1 MTHSYWDIVRRQT
14 FTLFNAVNLVLALL
28 IAWTGAWQN
37 MFFVGTVLTNW
48 LIGMIQ
54 EIRARRT
61 LNQLA
66 LLHQDTY
73 HLADGRTMTR
83 DALEPGMVVVLEQGD

>member
-37 MFFVGTVLTNW
+37 MFFVGTGN
-48 LIGMIQ
+48 
-54 EIRARRT
+54 
-61 LNQLA
+61 
-66 LLHQDTY
+66 H
-73 HLADGRTMTR
+73 
-83 DALEPGMVVVLEQGD
+83 